1 MEFKLNLASVFLPP
15 PPTHACLKVL
25 NKREVARGQALA
37 AALPSQ
43 RSFTA
48 FAMQCAKKTSLASRH
63 HLQEFKEPQTPQV
76 THTF

>member
-1 MEFKLNLASVFLPP
+1 MEFKLNLASVFLSP
-15 PPTHACLKVL
+15 PPTYACLKVL

-48 FAMQCAKKTSLASRH
+48 FAVQCAKTSLASRH
-63 HLQEFKEPQTPQV
+63 LLQEFKELQTPQA

>member
-1 MEFKLNLASVFLPP
+1 MEFKLNLASVFLPL